1 MIFEH
6 RHGPSCIA
14 IPLDMEPPDP
24 PQPAAG
30 QAKLAHGH
38 AALDGRVAGY
48 RHAEAVHRLR
58 IDERLLV
65 EAAASQKLSCLQTGN
80 AHAARA
86 YRDIG
91 SLLDPPDHAV
101 GQGDVEFD
109 LRIARQECRKQRQ
122 QVTFAEADGGI
133 DAQHEPFE
141 LGP

>member
-14 IPLDMEPPDP
+14 IRLDMEPPDP

-30 QAKLAHGH
+30 QAKLAHCH
-38 AALDGRVAGY
+38 AALDGRVAG
-48 RHAEAVHRLR
+48 HAVAVHRLR
-58 IDERLLV
+58 IHERPLV

-80 AHAARA
+80 AHAAGA

-101 GQGDVEFD
+101 GQGDVEFE
-109 LRIARQECRKQRQ
+109 LRIARQECRKERQ

-133 DAQHEPFE
+133 DAQHEPLE